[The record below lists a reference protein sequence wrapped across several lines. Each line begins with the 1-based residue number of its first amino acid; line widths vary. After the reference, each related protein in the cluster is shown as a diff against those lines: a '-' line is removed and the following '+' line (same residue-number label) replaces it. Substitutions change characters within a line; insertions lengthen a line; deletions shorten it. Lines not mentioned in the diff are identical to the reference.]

1 MIRELGPDD
10 APLALSTMRELRPH
24 LADDVDAFADLLN
37 RHYWPAGYRL
47 VAVFEDG
54 VTDAVAVAGFREGH
68 KLAWGHHLYVDDLVT
83 AEAHRGRGHARA
95 LLTWIDDEAAR
106 LGCDSVHL
114 DSGTPRK
121 PAHRLYL
128 RHGYDITS
136 FHFARRLTTT
146 HESPATGH

>member
-1 MIRELGPDD
+1 MIRELSASD
-10 APLALSTMRELRPH
+10 APLALSTMRELRPR
-24 LADDVDAFADLLN
+24 LADDADAFADLLD
-37 RHYWPAGYRL
+37 RHYWPEGYRMIASF
-47 VAVFEDG
+47 VDDQD
-54 VTDAVAVAGFREGH
+54 DAVAVAGFREGH

-83 AEAHRGRGHARA
+83 AEAHRGNGHAQA
-95 LLTWIDDEAAR
+95 LLRWIDDEAAR

-136 FHFARRLTTT
+136 FHFA
-146 HESPATGH
+146 HEV